1 MAETD
6 TEMVNLTID
15 GQEISVPQGTT
26 IYDAA
31 QTIGV
36 DIPKLCHMPGLDPV
50 GVCRICCVDAGAR
63 TFPAA
68 CVRECDEGMEVKT
81 DTEMVTHS
89 RQVLLQLLLSDH
101 PIPCEQHR
109 ELNSCE
115 LEVMAE
121 KEGLIEK
128 YNSLGKKKKQIERF
142 APPPKERK
150 HDQSSNNIAVDHN
163 ACILCDRCV
172 RACTD
177 IKENNV
183 IGRNSKGYIAQ
194 IGFDNDQPMGE
205 SSCVNCGECMVSC
218 PTGALVN
225 VGFEAH
231 LEGEQIEMETLS
243 RVPIFENISLGF
255 LQRNEGGIVKRVF
268 KKGEIICREGEF
280 GDTAF
285 YILEG
290 SVDIFIST
298 PVQGAGKKDET
309 GVFGLVRKM
318 TNRLTPSTS
327 DYSDPERMR
336 YIPIDASVDLDRDNP
351 TATLEVGELF
361 GEMSALSLIPR
372 SATVRAAEDCTM
384 LEMLRPVM
392 LILKKNPAFQRAME
406 HVFRER
412 ALGNQLRNLPIF
424 SSLSEEFIEELKN
437 RVELIQ
443 YEPDTVIFNEGDQAD
458 ALYIVRFGFV
468 KVSKNFPG
476 GVMTLAYLHKG
487 TYFGEM
493 GLLGEKIRGATCTAM
508 DHVDVVRVNAADFR
522 LMLEQYPEVRHEFEN
537 EVDKRKEQ
545 NRTVAETGKTQDFQ
559 MKEFLDQGLMK
570 AQSLL
575 LLDLEKCTRCDEC
588 VRACADAHDG
598 TTRLVREG
606 LRFDHFL
613 VATACRSCTD
623 PLCMMGCPV
632 GSIRRKNSL
641 EIIIEDW
648 CVGCGLCADQC
659 PYGNI
664 NLHSFNTTEEDPDN
678 PGKKIATVREKA
690 TSCDLC
696 HEHESPSCVYACPHD
711 AAHRVNGQEF
721 FSRDYV
727 QKS

>member
-31 QTIGV
+31 QTIGI

-89 RQVLLQLLLSDH
+89 RQVLLQLLLADH

-128 YNSLGKKKKQIERF
+128 YNPLGKKEKHIGRF

-150 HDQSSNNIAVDHN
+150 QDKSSNNIAVDHN
-163 ACILCDRCV
+163 ACILCDRCI

-205 SSCVNCGECMVSC
+205 SSCVNCGECMVAC

-298 PVQGAGKKDET
+298 PIQGAGKKDKT

-318 TNRLTPSTS
+318 ANRLTPSTP

-336 YIPIDASVDLDRDNP
+336 YIPIDASVDLDHDNP

-392 LILKKNPAFQRAME
+392 LILKKNPAFQREME

-424 SSLSEEFIEELKN
+424 SSLSEEFIEELKD

-508 DHVDVVRVNAADFR
+508 DHVDVVRVSAADFR
-522 LMLEQYPEVRHEFEN
+522 LMLEQYPDVRHEFEN

-648 CVGCGLCADQC
+648 CVGCGLCAEQC

-678 PGKKIATVREKA
+678 PGKKIATVRDKA
-690 TSCDLC
+690 TTCDLC
-696 HEHESPSCVYACPHD
+696 HEHETPSCVYACPHD